1 MENDR
6 EYPMLIP
13 NGMLL
18 GRETATL
25 EEYPDEDDESNWKR
39 RQSILQNA
47 KMRPGNNKKGSTLQL
62 YKNDIM

>member
-1 MENDR
+1 MENDL

-13 NGMLL
+13 NGMFLE
-18 GRETATL
+18 RETATL

-39 RQSILQNA
+39 RQGILQNA
-47 KMRPGNNKKGSTLQL
+47 KIRPGNNKKGSTLQL